1 MHDKGARG
9 FDLIVWSATKAT
21 ATSPFRRLTVLAAL
35 ILVLFEQR
43 SVCLARLVTRVRL
56 PGSGETF
63 YRRLK
68 RFVRFDW
75 TTQQAQTARFILQH
89 FQQES
94 EVLLVMDRT
103 NWAWGTY
110 PVNLLVISI
119 LWRSFSFPLAW
130 TVLPQGGSSDMQR
143 RIQLV

>member
-1 MHDKGARG
+1 VHDKGARG